1 MPIGRVSP
9 SNLILKPNILFAF
22 EIKKSVYLKVLVD
35 PKTEQAFRKILEIK
49 GLTIQNVLDRLLRD
63 YIFENLDCVMNG
75 K

>member
-1 MPIGRVSP
+1 M
-9 SNLILKPNILFAF
+9 N
-22 EIKKSVYLKVLVD
+22 EKKSVYLKVLVD

>member
-1 MPIGRVSP
+1 MQM
-9 SNLILKPNILFAF
+9 N
-22 EIKKSVYLKVLVD
+22 EKKSVYLKVLVD

>member
-1 MPIGRVSP
+1 MWM
-9 SNLILKPNILFAF
+9 N
-22 EIKKSVYLKVLVD
+22 EKKSIYLKVLVD